1 MSYLMGEYAWYG
13 GPLLNPCRF
22 RYGRMK
28 NYIGQRN
35 IVDWRLLTVSV
46 GGGNHNNNKEMIGM
60 VSYIHF
66 ENS

>member
-1 MSYLMGEYAWYG
+1 M
-13 GPLLNPCRF
+13 
-22 RYGRMK
+22 
-28 NYIGQRN
+28 
-35 IVDWRLLTVSV
+35 DWRLLTVSV